1 MAVHATRPRPPLP
14 GMTAAMAPA
23 SPRSR
28 EASPA
33 SAPAPEVAIAC
44 EGLSKSFDGVPVLRD
59 VTVRFMT
66 GSVNVLAGENGAGKS
81 TLFKLI
87 SGQLTPDGGALS
99 LHGTRIRRFD
109 PKQAQSH
116 GVSIIPQEL
125 APIPQM
131 RLWQNLLIGH
141 ETTGP
146 FGLVRRRA
154 MIGQAAEM
162 LAGVGL
168 DLDPAMP
175 MHALGLAATQMV
187 EILKATSW
195 DSRIVLM
202 DEPSSSL
209 SSRETEQLF
218 RVIRLLRARGTC
230 ILYTSHRMEEIEA
243 ISDTVAI
250 MRDGAII
257 RHEATSSLSEHQ
269 IIAHMVGREITE
281 LFPDRKLERN
291 EAAPVLRVREL
302 RVAGYHQSVSFT
314 LRPGEILGFG
324 GLVGAGRSEML
335 EGLFGLRD
343 ATGEV
348 ELDGSAL
355 PLGRM
360 AESIRRGMAMVPEDR
375 KLAGVLTSLSILDN
389 VTLPHL
395 NRFTGMGGLI
405 DNPARR
411 SRALDVLKRTQVLYS
426 TLGQRVGTLS
436 GGNQQKV
443 ALARWLV
450 TGVPR
455 VLILDEPTRGIDV
468 GARSELYRLIND
480 LAAQGVA
487 ILLASSDMP
496 ELINLSHRVLVMRAG
511 GIMGEL
517 HKDEL
522 DQERILRLAM
532 GRPNGAE
539 SDAAD

>member
-1 MAVHATRPRPPLP
+1 MS
-14 GMTAAMAPA
+14 TAEAQEAPT
-23 SPRSR
+23 
-28 EASPA
+28 EAPV
-33 SAPAPEVAIAC
+33 EAIAC
-44 EGLSKSFDGVPVLRD
+44 ERLSKGFDGVPVLRD
-59 VTVRFMT
+59 ISVRFMT

-99 LHGTRIRRFD
+99 LHGTPIRRFD
-109 PKQAQSH
+109 PKHAQAL

-125 APIPQM
+125 APIPEM

-146 FGLVRRRA
+146 LGLIKRRA
-154 MIGQAAEM
+154 MTEQAAAM

-175 MHALGLAATQMV
+175 MRLLGVAATQMV

-218 RVIRLLRARGTC
+218 RVIRMLRARGTC

-257 RHEATSSLSEHQ
+257 RHEVTTALTERE
-269 IIAHMVGREITE
+269 IISDMVGREITE
-281 LFPDRKLERN
+281 LFPDRKVEHN
-291 EAAPVLRVREL
+291 IAEPVLKVQDL
-302 RVAGYHQSVSFT
+302 LVSGYDQRVSFA

-335 EGLFGLRD
+335 EAIFGLRP
-343 ATGEV
+343 ATGSV
-348 ELDGSAL
+348 TLDGS
-355 PLGRM
+355 PLKLGQM
-360 AESIRRGMAMVPEDR
+360 TESIRRGIAMVPEDR
-375 KLAGVLTSLSILDN
+375 KLAGVVTSLSILDN
-389 VTLPHL
+389 ITLPHL
-395 NRFTGMGGLI
+395 DQFTGIGGLMR
-405 DNPARR
+405 NASRR
-411 SRALDVLKRTQVLYS
+411 TKALDVLKRTRVMYA
-426 TLGQRVGTLS
+426 TLSQRVGHLS

-450 TGVPR
+450 TGAPR
-455 VLILDEPTRGIDV
+455 VLILDEPTRGVDV
-468 GARSELYRLIND
+468 GAKAEIHRIVGD
-480 LAAQGVA
+480 LARQGVA
-487 ILLASSDMP
+487 ILLISSDLP
-496 ELINLSHRVLVMRAG
+496 ELLGMSDRVLVMREGRLVAAFDRDEAHPEAVMAAATGAAG
-511 GIMGEL
+511 E
-517 HKDEL
+517 
-522 DQERILRLAM
+522 A
-532 GRPNGAE
+532 
-539 SDAAD
+539 S

>member
-1 MAVHATRPRPPLP
+1 MSGASTRLRSQTTRGSSPHGPATP
-14 GMTAAMAPA
+14 GPDAPA
-23 SPRSR
+23 
-28 EASPA
+28 
-33 SAPAPEVAIAC
+33 INC
-44 EGLSKSFDGVPVLRD
+44 LGLGKGFDGVPVLRD
-59 VTVRFMT
+59 VSVSFMAGT
-66 GSVNVLAGENGAGKS
+66 VNVLAGENGAGKS
-81 TLFKLI
+81 TLFKLLA
-87 SGQLTPDGGALS
+87 GQLAPDGGSIALF
-99 LHGTRIRRFD
+99 GQAVRRFD
-109 PKQAQSH
+109 PKVAQAM

-125 APIPQM
+125 APIPDM

-141 ETTGP
+141 ETAGAL
-146 FGLVRRRA
+146 GLVRRKA
-154 MIGQAAEM
+154 MIAQAAAM
-162 LAGVGL
+162 LEGVGL
-168 DLDPAMP
+168 DLDPTLP
-175 MHALGLAATQMV
+175 MKRLGVAATQMV

-218 RVIRLLRARGTC
+218 RVIRLLRDRGTC

-257 RHEATSSLSEHQ
+257 RHEKTSALDERQ
-269 IIAHMVGREITE
+269 IIAAMVGREITE
-281 LFPDRKLERN
+281 LFPDRPAARPD
-291 EAAPVLRVREL
+291 AAPVLAVRDL
-302 RVAGYHQSVSFT
+302 RVEGYDACVSFT
-314 LRPGEILGFG
+314 LHAGEILGLG

-335 EGLFGLRD
+335 EAIFGLRP
-343 ATGEV
+343 ATGHLV
-348 ELDGSAL
+348 LNGVPL

-360 AESIRRGMAMVPEDR
+360 GESIRRGIAMVPEDR

-395 NRFTGMGGLI
+395 DRFTGHGGWM
-405 DNPARR
+405 DNQARR
-411 SRALDVLKRTQVLYS
+411 RGALDVLARTQVAYAS
-426 TLGQRVGTLS
+426 LGQLVGHLS

-450 TGVPR
+450 AGTPR

-480 LAAQGVA
+480 LAAGGVA

-511 GIMGEL
+511 GVMGEL
-517 HKDEL
+517 DRNEL
-522 DQERILRLAM
+522 EQEQILRLAM
-532 GRPNGAE
+532 GKVDHAVG
-539 SDAAD
+539 

>member
-1 MAVHATRPRPPLP
+1 MIGPQAQSRASRPREDAIP
-14 GMTAAMAPA
+14 
-23 SPRSR
+23 
-28 EASPA
+28 
-33 SAPAPEVAIAC
+33 AIAC
-44 EGLSKSFDGVPVLRD
+44 AGLGKGFDGVPVLRD
-59 VTVRFMT
+59 VSVSFMAGT
-66 GSVNVLAGENGAGKS
+66 VNVLAGENGAGKS
-81 TLFKLI
+81 TLFKLVA
-87 SGQLTPDGGALS
+87 GQLAPDRGTVALF
-99 LHGTRIRRFD
+99 GETVRRFD
-109 PKQAQSH
+109 PKTAQAM

-125 APIPQM
+125 APIPEM

-141 ETTGP
+141 ETTGML
-146 FGLVRRRA
+146 GLVRRKA
-154 MIGQAAEM
+154 MIAQAGAM
-162 LAGVGL
+162 LHSVGL
-168 DLDPAMP
+168 DLDPTLP
-175 MHALGLAATQMV
+175 MKRLGLAATQMV

-218 RVIRLLRARGTC
+218 RVIGLLRDRGTC

-257 RHEATSSLSEHQ
+257 RHEATAALTERQ
-269 IIAHMVGREITE
+269 IIADMVGREITE
-281 LFPDRKLERN
+281 LFPDRPVVLPD
-291 EAAPVLRVREL
+291 AAPVLAVRDL
-302 RVAGYHQSVSFT
+302 RGGGAGPAVSFT
-314 LRPGEILGFG
+314 LHAGEILGLG

-335 EGLFGLRD
+335 EAIFGLRP
-343 ATGEV
+343 ATGHV
-348 ELDGSAL
+348 TLDGTVL

-360 AESIRRGMAMVPEDR
+360 AESIRRGIALVPEDR

-389 VTLPHL
+389 ITLPHL
-395 NRFTGMGGLI
+395 RRFTGPGGWM
-405 DNPARR
+405 DNQARR
-411 SRALDVLKRTQVLYS
+411 SGALDVLGRT
-426 TLGQRVGTLS
+426 RVAYASLNQLVGHLS

-450 TGVPR
+450 TGTPR

-496 ELINLSHRVLVMRAG
+496 ELINLSHRVLVMRGG

-517 HKDEL
+517 DRNEL

-532 GRPNGAE
+532 GKA
-539 SDAAD
+539 DHAAH

>member
-1 MAVHATRPRPPLP
+1 MSDASGRPATTDGSASIGRP
-14 GMTAAMAPA
+14 AIEC
-23 SPRSR
+23 RS
-28 EASPA
+28 
-33 SAPAPEVAIAC
+33 
-44 EGLSKSFDGVPVLRD
+44 LSKGFDGVPVLRG
-59 VTVRFMT
+59 VSVSFMP

-87 SGQLTPDGGALS
+87 SGQLTPDGGELW
-99 LHGTRIRRFD
+99 LEGERVRRFD
-109 PKQAQSH
+109 PKLAQAR

-125 APIPQM
+125 APIPEM

-141 ETTGP
+141 ETTGL

-154 MIGQAAEM
+154 MIEQARTM
-162 LAGVGL
+162 LEGVGL
-168 DLDPAMP
+168 DIDPTVT
-175 MHALGLAATQMV
+175 MHTLGVAATQMV
-187 EILKATSW
+187 ELLKATSW

-202 DEPSSSL
+202 DEPSSAL

-218 RVIRLLRARGTC
+218 RVIAMLRGRGAC

-257 RHEATSSLSEHQ
+257 NHKPTRELTERQ
-269 IIAHMVGREITE
+269 IIADMVGREITE
-281 LFPDRKLERN
+281 LFPDRMLGAGTHE
-291 EAAPVLRVREL
+291 PVLEVRDL
-302 RVAGYHQSVSFT
+302 RVSGYDNPVSFT
-314 LRPGEILGFG
+314 LHAGEILGFG

-335 EGLFGLRD
+335 EAIYGLRP
-343 ATGEV
+343 ATGSVTLNGE
-348 ELDGSAL
+348 AL
-355 PLGRM
+355 PLGHMRN
-360 AESIRRGMAMVPEDR
+360 SIRRGIAMVPEDR
-375 KLAGVLTSLSILDN
+375 KLAGVLTSLSIMDN
-389 VTLPHL
+389 LTLPHL
-395 NRFTGMGGLI
+395 DSFTGTAGFI
-405 DNPARR
+405 DNGARR
-411 SRALDVLKRTQVLYS
+411 ERSLDVLKRTRVAYA
-426 TLGQRVGTLS
+426 TLGQRVGHLS

-450 TGVPR
+450 TERPK

-496 ELINLSHRVLVMRAG
+496 ELINLSHRVLVMRGG

-517 HKDEL
+517 GRDEL
-522 DQERILRLAM
+522 DQETILRLAM
-532 GRPNGAE
+532 GRTTD
-539 SDAAD
+539 DAHSKDTVDVAHH